1 MLIEKKPLQKRAK
14 LETEDSSGFHNLMR
28 YRNSPKLIKEIDR
41 PTKTQLAGK
50 ISAKFKV
57 AVNTMVI
64 HNHNLIRAVNISNQ
78 QASQIFG
85 KGKFFFTNKTNV
97 I

>member
-28 YRNSPKLIKEIDR
+28 FRNFPKLIKEMDR

-57 AVNTMVI
+57 VVNTMVI
-64 HNHNLIRAVNISNQ
+64 RNRNHIKAVNISNQ
-78 QASQIFG
+78 QGSQTSG
-85 KGKFFFTNKTNV
+85 KGKFFFTNKTSV